1 MAKDINIHVKTEG
14 TQQVNRDLQEVTQGV
29 NKVGENVEQMGSRS
43 SRALEWFASGIRS
56 LAGPLGFAA
65 IIATVSHLAGKIS
78 SFFSD
83 LQNHCDEAVAKLQN
97 LRKGFEGI
105 FEAMDAFDEK
115 SRKQVFKENT
125 ELLRKTSVTPEIGLP
140 VIEQYARQFR
150 GKLAPEQYQ
159 QGLEGMLG
167 YAARHGKMAT
177 PELITLMSGF
187 GMTTPEQ
194 QGTFRRQIGAVSKAS
209 GLDEENIITALGRAS
224 PTATAM
230 GWKPEEMLNYIGTI
244 AAGEVGRKQITLP
257 STTLDALVNPQEG
270 NLKNYRI
277 SPRQAQN
284 PAQLLAV
291 LAARRGNMSEQAFGR
306 MLSDIYGNE
315 AAAGISKLIKTPG
328 GAMAGIIREAATPQA
343 AAAETAEEMTSRQTM
358 ERIAA
363 QTEAVKTGIQQ
374 DVTDAENYK
383 QKIREIG
390 AAEQDRLQIRRPFLE
405 KLREMIT
412 PAFAKKKDAAFIRWL
427 RNLSPEE
434 KTRILNETTPPSFF
448 GPIPLIDKTSQQIF
462 QLKQYYQGLTP
473 KQQFEG
479 LGTEDANFMSN
490 VGPSSIPQSG
500 RITGSPV
507 INNYNTEYHHDTVYY
522 PIAGS
527 AADRDIGPRAGRDF
541 R

>member
-1 MAKDINIHVKTEG
+1 MAKDVNIHVKTEG
-14 TQQVNRDLQEVTQGV
+14 TQQVQQDLQQVTRGV

-43 SRALEWFASGIRS
+43 SRALEWFANGIKS

-65 IIATVSHLAGKIS
+65 LAMAVSNVAGKIS
-78 SFFSD
+78 QFFSD

-97 LRKGFEGI
+97 LRKSFEGI
-105 FEAMDAFDEK
+105 FEVMNAFDEK
-115 SRKQVFKENT
+115 SQKQVAKETT

-140 VIEQYARQFR
+140 VIEQYARQFL
-150 GKLAPEQYQ
+150 GKLPPEQYQ

-167 YAARHGKMAT
+167 YAARHGKAAT

-209 GLDEENIITALGRAS
+209 GLNEESIITALGRAS

-244 AAGEVGRKQITLP
+244 AAGEVGRKQLTLP

-277 SPRQAQN
+277 SPRQAQD

-291 LAARRGNMSEQAFGR
+291 LAARRGKMSEQAFGR

-328 GAMAGIIREAATPQA
+328 GAMGRDIQEAATPQA
-343 AAAETAEEMTSRQTM
+343 AAAETAEETASRQTM
-358 ERIAA
+358 KRIEA
-363 QTEAVKTGIQQ
+363 QSMAVKMGIQQ
-374 DVTDAENYK
+374 DVTDEESYK
-383 QKIREIG
+383 QKIRDIG
-390 AAEQDRLQIRRPFLE
+390 GAEQDRLRLRHPAHE
-405 KLREMIT
+405 KLRELIT
-412 PAFAKKKDAAFIRWL
+412 PEFAEKTDAAFIRWL

-448 GPIPLIDKTSQQIF
+448 GPIPLVDKTSQQIF

-473 KQQFEG
+473 EQQYKGVNTAEP
-479 LGTEDANFMSN
+479 NSISN
-490 VGPSSIPQSG
+490 SS
-500 RITGSPV
+500 V
-507 INNYNTEYHHDTVYY
+507 INDNRIEYHTDFNYY
-522 PIAGS
+522 PVAGS
-527 AADRDIGPRAGRDF
+527 AADRDIGPRVDRDF